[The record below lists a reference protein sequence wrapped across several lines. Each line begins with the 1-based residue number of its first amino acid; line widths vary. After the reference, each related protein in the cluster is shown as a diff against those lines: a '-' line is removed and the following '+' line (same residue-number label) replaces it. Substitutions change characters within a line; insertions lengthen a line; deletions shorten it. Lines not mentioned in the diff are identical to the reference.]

1 MWTRLCLLMFSIT
14 SLQLLLR
21 VQLLNPV
28 LRASHQEAEEEE
40 EEGWRAPQRRG
51 RLTAVGR
58 KPFGGFGAV
67 CTIASRPAST
77 LSPVRARPDTVALN
91 DTAPPLILPIC
102 SSSTRP
108 DVRAVDDAGVPG
120 VELERVAHPSPLGL
134 SLPDPR
140 QHLLLAADR
149 LPVRLHLHH
158 GHHRLP
164 ASAAVC
170 PWRGHRG
177 ESRDSRSHQI
187 Q

>member
-1 MWTRLCLLMFSIT
+1 MCLLMFSIT

-28 LRASHQEAEEEE
+28 LRVSHQEE

-51 RLTAVGR
+51 RLAAVRR

-67 CTIASRPAST
+67 CTTASRPAST
-77 LSPVRARPDTVALN
+77 LSPVRARPDTVVPN
-91 DTAPPLILPIC
+91 YTAPPIPPIC
-102 SSSTRP
+102 SSFTRP

-120 VELERVAHPSPLGL
+120 VELECVVHTSPLGL

-149 LPVRLHLHH
+149 LPV
-158 GHHRLP
+158 
-164 ASAAVC
+164 
-170 PWRGHRG
+170 
-177 ESRDSRSHQI
+177 
-187 Q
+187 

>member
-1 MWTRLCLLMFSIT
+1 MESAT
-14 SLQLLLR
+14 
-21 VQLLNPV
+21 
-28 LRASHQEAEEEE
+28 
-40 EEGWRAPQRRG
+40 EEGPSSSRRAKAFRWIRG
-51 RLTAVGR
+51 CLHYR
-58 KPFGGFGAV
+58 F
-67 CTIASRPAST
+67 PASIDPFT
-77 LSPVRARPDTVALN
+77 SESPARYSSTERYC
-91 DTAPPLILPIC
+91 PPSHPSYLF
-102 SSSTRP
+102 SSTRP

-170 PWRGHRG
+170 PRRGHRG